1 MNVRF
6 TGASLALISVGL
18 LAAAGVRKKKGAKNE
33 AKELAGFEKID
44 LGDRP
49 GWVLRERGEDQI
61 VFTSD
66 NGKWIVV
73 GRNKKRPESL
83 MLRWEGGED
92 QAEAASEAR
101 RRFGGVLDVTPQ
113 RERPTGTPLGHQEE
127 KRVWKMVFDSREDA
141 LAMHQEEQ
149 DLMMALDPVIGK
161 KMATGEETVE
171 RFESGV
177 HAEPDGSYAYIYQA
191 VHPHPGSALVIRGS
205 ENSESDERKKI
216 KQAGKAAGLLD
227 FNAWVKEVA
236 KIRGRPLSDADPY
249 RPAIEASAG
258 ETWYDVWLD
267 KVPPEEAAKLGSRNV
282 R

>member
-18 LAAAGVRKKKGAKNE
+18 LAAAGVRKKRGAKNE
-33 AKELAGFEKID
+33 AEELAGFEKID

-49 GWVLRERGEDQI
+49 GWILRERGDDQV

-92 QAEAASEAR
+92 QAEAAREAR
-101 RRFGGVLDVTPQ
+101 RRFGGVLDVAA
-113 RERPTGTPLGHQEE
+113 ERRRTTRASSHAP
-127 KRVWKMVFDSREDA
+127 KRTKRTWKLVFNNREDA
-141 LAMHQEEQ
+141 LEVYEEDQAAMRMLDADIGLGSIPEEG
-149 DLMMALDPVIGK
+149 LDRLEAYV
-161 KMATGEETVE
+161 
-171 RFESGV
+171 S
-177 HAEPDGSYAYIYQA
+177 AEPDGGYAYTYRA
-191 VHPHPGSALVIRGS
+191 VHPHPGSVLVMRGS

-216 KQAGKAAGLLD
+216 KQAGEAAGLLD
-227 FNAWVKEVA
+227 FNSWVKEVA

-267 KVPPEEAAKLGSRNV
+267 KVPPEEAAKLGSRSV